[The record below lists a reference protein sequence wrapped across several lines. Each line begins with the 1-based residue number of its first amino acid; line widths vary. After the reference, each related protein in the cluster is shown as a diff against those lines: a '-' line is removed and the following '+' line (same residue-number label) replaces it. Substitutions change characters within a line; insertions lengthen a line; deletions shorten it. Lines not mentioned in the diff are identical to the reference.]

1 MPWLTSVHVSGKK
14 RTYFHTDIWD
24 ELVWAEGG
32 QSAIHDFI
40 WANHEKIDVDK
51 IMEKKPKSSDLDLK
65 KIGMIIGAI
74 IVIFIVVTSMGG
86 R

>member
-24 ELVWAEGG
+24 ELVWAKGG

-40 WANHEKIDVDK
+40 WANQEKMDVDK

>member
-14 RTYFHTDIWD
+14 KTYFHTDIWD

-40 WANHEKIDVDK
+40 WANQEKMDVDK